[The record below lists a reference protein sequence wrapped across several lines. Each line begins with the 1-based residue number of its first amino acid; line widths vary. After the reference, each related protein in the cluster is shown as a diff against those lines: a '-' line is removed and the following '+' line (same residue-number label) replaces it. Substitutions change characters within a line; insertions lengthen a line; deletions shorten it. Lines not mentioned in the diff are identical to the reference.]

1 MGASHGRNPLTPA
14 TDGTARSAAGS
25 GSFHGQLILSAHSP
39 NAWPATTCQF
49 PSKQRHTAGYQA
61 FEATIHYRFHP
72 LAGQAVVVTGR
83 NTHRG
88 TAMLVVRQPDATL
101 ALLPEWMVRPE
112 AADLE
117 VRDTPRLPAV
127 TLLLLRTVVDTVLTF
142 PPVPSHGGLRH
153 GTTAR
158 GGSTEGSLHG
168 SRSGTDADIGGAG
181 QTAGFDRSPVDGSH
195 TGGTRRNTGGR
206 R

>member
-1 MGASHGRNPLTPA
+1 MPPDCPGRR
-14 TDGTARSAAGS
+14 RSR
-25 GSFHGQLILSAHSP
+25 FCP
-39 NAWPATTCQF
+39 CR
-49 PSKQRHTAGYQA
+49 SKQRHTAGYQA

-117 VRDTPRLPAV
+117 VRDTPRLPAL

-142 PPVPSHGGLRH
+142 PPVPSHGGRRH

-158 GGSTEGSLHG
+158 GSSSEGSLHG
-168 SRSGTDADIGGAG
+168 SRTGTDTDIGGAE
-181 QTAGFDRSPVDGSH
+181 QTAGFDRSPVDGSC
-195 TGGTRRNTGGR
+195 TGRAQRDTGGR
-206 R
+206 